1 MALLGVGCKRV
12 GGYELGTVA
21 RINLSLEGKLCR
33 RWRSRAWNRL
43 EHEEDVQ
50 KLPCAGGVG
59 RVMTKRCEMGLFQ
72 SYPFAGSEHRLSFR
86 CARM

>member
-21 RINLSLEGKLCR
+21 RINLSLEGKLAEDGEVERGIGWSMR
-33 RWRSRAWNRL
+33 RTCQSYL
-43 EHEEDVQ
+43 V
-50 KLPCAGGVG
+50 AGGVG
-59 RVMTKRCEMGLFQ
+59 RVMTKRCEMGLFP

-86 CARM
+86 GARM